1 MSGRL
6 TRGCAWFVVMV
17 CTMAWVCLC
26 SVVFAEV
33 AKPAGSEPGTSGPR
47 HHLVRTGE
55 TLSHISRRYRVS
67 TAQLRQWNQLRGDR
81 INVGQKLRVWVPAD
95 LEYYLVRK
103 GDTLSAIGA
112 SFGVSTGA
120 LRSLNR
126 LDGDRIVP
134 GQKLRLRTPP
144 PADRVDTDGVY
155 TVQRGDTLSEIA
167 LRHNLSLKQLRRLNP
182 PLRGDRIKAGDG
194 LRVRQPPRPDE
205 PKTPADPVEA
215 VEYVVK
221 RGDTLSEIAE
231 RADVGLVLLR
241 QLNHLTGDRIR
252 PGQKLKLRPSRK
264 DEGVHV
270 VHLGETL
277 SEIALLYG
285 LGLKDLREINGIDGD
300 HIRAGQKLRLKTTPV
315 ASHIV
320 ERGDALWEIARAYGM
335 RISELKALNGIV
347 SDRIYPGQE
356 LRLNAGAAKRLA
368 AYTVLRGDNLSEIA
382 RLHQMSVAELVKL
395 NRLRGS
401 VIHPG
406 QTLQVRPMLGGTTEW
421 LKLAD
426 IRWSDLQIAPM
437 GVHRINAENG
447 PYFGSRPKADQQ
459 RATDYYEEHPRSPLK
474 TYRAARKLWERFQ
487 RTVDGLG
494 HLSDDL
500 RGWHVVLDPGHG
512 GLDPGAVVRTTD
524 GAGNKLYV
532 VEDEYVY
539 DIALRTY
546 VLLRLHGAAVDMTLL
561 SPNHLI
567 RQNSPPARTF
577 VNEKNEVYNSYEMNR
592 SNRRSDWPSG
602 SRSGLAR
609 RVGVA
614 KQIFGK
620 SRRDRRIFLSFHA
633 DIDPRSPEAPLIL
646 YYQSRDGRR
655 RDLAS
660 RSFAQGLLPALGAG
674 ARARG
679 QGLGV
684 LRDNPAGVKVL
695 VELRNLAYVD
705 HAWALRYEQLRH
717 RDAEKLVRGVL
728 DYVRGQ
734 RLSAKR

>member
-1 MSGRL
+1 MSGPL
-6 TRGCAWFVVMV
+6 TLRFVWL
-17 CTMAWVCLC
+17 MAAVCLC
-26 SVVFAEV
+26 SAVFAE
-33 AKPAGSEPGTSGPR
+33 AAEPNRSESARSEPGMSAGPR
-47 HHLVRTGE
+47 HHLVRPGE

-67 TAQLRQWNQLRGDR
+67 ASQLRQWNQLRGDR
-81 INVGQKLRVWVPAD
+81 IMAGQKLQVWVPSD
-95 LEYYLVRK
+95 LDYYRVRK
-103 GDTLSAIGA
+103 GDTLTDIGV
-112 SFGVSTGA
+112 SFGVSVGA
-120 LRSLNR
+120 LRRLNR

-134 GQKLRLRTPP
+134 GQKLRLRKALPP
-144 PADRVDTDGVY
+144 PADGGDNDEFY
-155 TVQRGDTLSEIA
+155 TVRRGDTLSEIA
-167 LRHNLSLKQLRRLNP
+167 LGHRLSLTGLRRLNST
-182 PLRGDRIKAGDG
+182 LQGDRIKVGDR
-194 LRVRQPPRPDE
+194 LRIRQPRE
-205 PKTPADPVEA
+205 TPGDKVD
-215 VEYVVK
+215 YVVR

-231 RADVGLVLLR
+231 RSDVGLGLLR
-241 QLNHLTGDRIR
+241 QLNHLAGDHIR

-270 VHLGETL
+270 VRFGETL
-277 SEIALLYG
+277 SKIALVYG
-285 LGLKDLREINGIDGD
+285 LRLKDLRQINGIGGD
-300 HIRAGQKLRLKTTPV
+300 HIRVGQKLRLKATP
-315 ASHIV
+315 AATHIV

-335 RISELKALNGIV
+335 QVSELKTLNGIA

-356 LRLNAGAAKRLA
+356 LRLNPGASKHLGV
-368 AYTVLRGDNLSEIA
+368 YTVLRRDNLSEIA

-406 QTLQVRPMLGGTTEW
+406 QTLKVRPLLGGTTEW

-426 IRWSDLQIAPM
+426 IRWSELQIPPG
-437 GVHRINAENG
+437 GVRRIDAENG
-447 PYFGSRPKADQQ
+447 PYFGSRPRANQQ
-459 RATDYYEEHPRSPLK
+459 RASDYYEGHPRSPLK
-474 TYRAARKLWERFQ
+474 TYRAALKLWDRFK

-494 HLSDDL
+494 RLSDDL

-567 RQNSPPARTF
+567 RQTSPPARTF
-577 VNEKNEVYNSYEMNR
+577 VNEKNEVYNSYELNR

-602 SRSGLAR
+602 TRSGLAR
-609 RVGVA
+609 RVRVA
-614 KQIFGK
+614 EHAFGK
-620 SRRDRRIFLSFHA
+620 TRRDHRIFLSFHS

-646 YYQSRDGRR
+646 YYESGDGRR

-660 RSFAQGLLPALGAG
+660 RSFARGLLPALGAG

-679 QGLGV
+679 QGLAV
-684 LRDNPAGVKVL
+684 LRNNPAGVKVL

-728 DYVRGQ
+728 DYVRRQ
-734 RLSAKR
+734 RQSAGR